1 MCVRHPEYHGRSHFD
16 AAAWVDYLRRGHE
29 FVKVLWIVALCRK
42 YTRALT
48 FLRTGVRNGVSRRGD
63 EFARYYFEHGMTM
76 YHWGLRDPETNS
88 THRCDTSVNSTQTLF
103 LKFLFLL
110 YFDTGATRVHTTGR
124 TREWLFDIY
133 FLLIFF
139 CFTWTQSPLRVF
151 GGRYGAY

>member
-1 MCVRHPEYHGRSHFD
+1 MRC
-16 AAAWVDYLRRGHE
+16 
-29 FVKVLWIVALCRK
+29 
-42 YTRALT
+42 
-48 FLRTGVRNGVSRRGD
+48 VSRRGD

-139 CFTWTQSPLRVF
+139 ALLGHSLHCEYSADDTAHTKTLAWTREWLLQGLDSFQRFWGYASKVTSVPTHHAPPHL
-151 GGRYGAY
+151 GRLLSECGILAVE